1 MCGILSEE
9 GNSIMTPWIKRSL
22 YVVFAAAAVGGLA
35 ACGHGPMGGG
45 MAGDGPAACGPGMG
59 GPMMGMR
66 GMHRGP
72 MSDADHAKMRDR
84 MVERA
89 TTELALDAGQ
99 KAKLVTL
106 LDKMHQQRTKM
117 MGPAP
122 QADQPGKT
130 PRDEFLG
137 LMSGERFDR
146 ARAQALVDEK
156 GNAMRAA
163 APEMITAMGDFYDSL
178 KPEQQA
184 KVRDFLSRG
193 GRGMG
198 GRGWHRG

>member
-1 MCGILSEE
+1 
-9 GNSIMTPWIKRSL
+9 MTPWIKRSL
-22 YVVFAAAAVGGLA
+22 YVLVTTAVVGGLA
-35 ACGHGPMGGG
+35 ACGHGPVGGG
-45 MAGDGPAACGPGMG
+45 AAGDGSAACGPGM

-89 TTELALDAGQ
+89 AQELALDDGQ

-106 LDKMHQQRTKM
+106 LDKMHQQRAKV
-117 MGPAP
+117 MGPAA
-122 QADQPGKT
+122 QAGQPGKT

-146 ARAQALVDEK
+146 ARAQALADEK

-163 APEMITAMGDFYDSL
+163 APEMISAMGDFYDSL

>member
-1 MCGILSEE
+1 
-9 GNSIMTPWIKRSL
+9 MTPWMKRSL
-22 YVVFAAAAVGGLA
+22 FVAVTVAAVGGLA
-35 ACGHGPMGGG
+35 ACGHGPMG
-45 MAGDGPAACGPGMG
+45 AGMG
-59 GPMMGMR
+59 GDGQSTCGPMGGGRMM

-72 MSDADHAKMRDR
+72 MSDADQAKMRER
-84 MVERA
+84 MVARA
-89 TTELALDAGQ
+89 TTELSLDAGQ

-106 LDKMHQQRTKM
+106 LDTMQQQRAKV
-117 MGPAP
+117 MGPRAG
-122 QADQPGKT
+122 AGQPGKT

-146 ARAQALVDEK
+146 ARAQALADEK
-156 GNAMRAA
+156 GNAMRTA
-163 APEMITAMGDFYDSL
+163 APEVITAMGDFFDSL

-198 GRGWHRG
+198 MRGWQRG